1 MSRRYDYLF
10 RHMKKSFIPRKDMDD
25 ILKAVEA
32 TSKAVVPKMVNETS
46 NQNMKDNLT
55 MVVTE
60 GIKLEQEKSKADTAS
75 MVVDAMRKKHERTKA
90 KLSLQVTNDV
100 ATNVPLQVDSF
111 LRNYMNNNILH
122 VHHTISA
129 NLLIPDHNDDDA
141 RPKGESSAKRQI
153 TSEYSTFTRG
163 IDDDVVPSNEVSQE
177 LMAEIS
183 KKGMKSVPTVDD
195 LK

>member
-100 ATNVPLQVDSF
+100 ATNVPLQLALMYKFEKPSSHVDPCRVYAF
-111 LRNYMNNNILH
+111 RRPYH
-122 VHHTISA
+122 EDHH
-129 NLLIPDHNDDDA
+129 DDDA
-141 RPKGESSAKRQI
+141 LLEGRVQKG
-153 TSEYSTFTRG
+153 
-163 IDDDVVPSNEVSQE
+163 QE
-177 LMAEIS
+177 RLS
-183 KKGMKSVPTVDD
+183 K
-195 LK
+195 